1 MRCLGARSCN
11 PGPGD
16 DVTSPPNRTAAILAA
31 LLAAAV
37 IGAAVGA
44 GMYSLLGSNG
54 TTVVRRITVEGSQAT
69 PANGLSISSIYDVAH
84 RGVVEITATSTTA
97 GTGGEQRQQ
106 AQGSGWVFDAH
117 GNIVT
122 NQHVVANADTIS
134 VRFWNGATYRAKLVG
149 SDRSTDLAVIKAN
162 APSSLL
168 SPLGIGDSDG
178 LRVGDTVVAI
188 GSPFG
193 LEGTVTSG
201 IVSALHR
208 EMQAPNKFEITDSI
222 QTDAAINHGNSG
234 GPLLDAVGK
243 VIGVTA
249 QIESDSGGNDGVG
262 FAIPSSTIAS
272 IVPRLIANGKVE
284 HAYLGVKLEAIP
296 GGVAQQLGI
305 PAGVEVT
312 DVVAGTPADDAG
324 LRAATDQ
331 RTVDGAT
338 YDIGGDVIVEF
349 EGEQIA
355 SAQQLQNAV
364 DAKRPGE
371 TVSVTYVRG
380 GDRHTVQVTLA
391 ARPS

>member
-1 MRCLGARSCN
+1 M
-11 PGPGD
+11 
-16 DVTSPPNRTAAILAA
+16 SPRTRTAAIVAA
-31 LLAAAV
+31 LLAAAAV
-37 IGAAVGA
+37 GAAAGA

-54 TTVVRRITVEGSQAT
+54 TTVVRQVTVEGSRPTNAE
-69 PANGLSISSIYDVAH
+69 LSISSIYDVAH

-97 GTGGEQRQQ
+97 GTAGEQRQQ
-106 AQGSGWVFDAH
+106 AQGSGWVFDDR

-122 NQHVVANADTIS
+122 NQHVVANANTIS
-134 VRFWNGATYRAKLVG
+134 LRFWNGATYRAKLVG
-149 SDRSTDLAVIKAN
+149 SDRSTDLAVIKVD
-162 APSSLL
+162 APASLL
-168 SPLGIGDSDG
+168 SPLGVGDSDA
-178 LRVGDTVVAI
+178 LRVGDAVVAI

-208 EMQAPNKFEITDSI
+208 DMQAPNKFEITDSI

-234 GPLLDAVGK
+234 GPLLDAAGK
-243 VIGVTA
+243 VVGVTA

-262 FAIPSSTIAS
+262 FAIPSSTVAS
-272 IVPRLIANGKVE
+272 IVPRLIADGKVE
-284 HAYLGVKLEAIP
+284 HAYLGVKLESIP
-296 GGVAQQLGI
+296 DGVAQQLGL

-331 RTVDGAT
+331 RTVDGQT
-338 YDIGGDVIVEF
+338 YDVGGDVIVEF
-349 EGEQIA
+349 EGEQIT
-355 SAQQLQNAV
+355 STQQLQNAV

-380 GDRHTVQVTLA
+380 GERHTVQVTLA
-391 ARPS
+391 TRPS